1 MFAEIEFLACGCYV
15 HMCVCSSGAQA
26 EADLLSGWKDPAAW
40 KEPAL
45 SPQVPMP
52 KLGDPGI
59 LTWPPQ
65 GPVQME
71 KTSVGSVIGGWE
83 ECGGNVHNRMFFCS
97 LYCMWKLCL
106 PNWPV
111 GPASR
116 GQQSTNPWEA
126 SRPERCS
133 ESTGTFVESRRA
145 SRIEQRFE
153 PP

>member
-15 HMCVCSSGAQA
+15 HMCVCSSGARA
-26 EADLLSGWKDPAAW
+26 GADLLSGWKDAAAW

-71 KTSVGSVIGGWE
+71 KTSVGSEVAGWE
-83 ECGGNVHNRMFFCS
+83 GCGGKEGMCIMEEGDFRGFS
-97 LYCMWKLCL
+97 LVCTTCGNCL

-126 SRPERCS
+126 SRPRDALGQQGPS
-133 ESTGTFVESRRA
+133 
-145 SRIEQRFE
+145 
-153 PP
+153 